1 MSNNIEV
8 LILHGPPAA
17 GKTSLSVALA
27 SHLRKKEVT
36 HAVIDMDYLAKIYP
50 RSLIDIMYTNLA
62 SIWPNY
68 VNLGGIKII
77 IPTYLQKGELEI
89 VMNAA
94 PAKRTVVCEVTAP
107 VQELEQRII
116 AREKDEVYRK
126 LHLSY
131 LHKYPENGP
140 SPDQIDFQVINHG
153 KTQDETA
160 LEILQNLG
168 W

>member
-1 MSNNIEV
+1 MNNIEL

-17 GKTSLSVALA
+17 GKTSLAATLSAL
-27 SHLRKKEVT
+27 LRKKEVK

-50 RSLIDIMYTNLA
+50 RSLLDIMYTNLA

-68 VNLGGIKII
+68 EKLGDIKVIV
-77 IPTYLQKGELEI
+77 PTYLQKGELEI
-89 VMNAA
+89 VTGAA
-94 PAKRTVVCEVTAP
+94 PAEKTIVCEVTAP
-107 VQELEQRII
+107 TEILEDRIVN
-116 AREKDEVYRK
+116 REKDEIYQK
-126 LHLSY
+126 LHLDY

-140 SPDQIDFQVINHG
+140 SPSQIDFQVINHT

-160 LEILQNLG
+160 LEIIHHVG

>member
-1 MSNNIEV
+1 MNDIEI

-17 GKTSLSVALA
+17 GKTSLAA
-27 SHLRKKEVT
+27 TMAAQLRQKDVK

-68 VNLGGIKII
+68 ENLGNIKII

-89 VMNAA
+89 VMSAA
-94 PAKRTVVCEVTAP
+94 PAKKTVVCEVTAP
-107 VQELEQRII
+107 IEELERRIS
-116 AREKDEVYRK
+116 AREQDETYRK
-126 LHLSY
+126 LHLDY

-140 SPDQIDFQVINHG
+140 LPNQIDFRVVNHG
-153 KTQDETA
+153 KTQDEA
-160 LEILQNLG
+160 VFEILGNAG